1 MSNIL
6 IRPMELMDA
15 EFVLDLYNQPAF
27 IQYIADKQ
35 IKNIDDA
42 KAYITHG
49 PKASHQHFGHGL
61 DVIIDAEKQLP
72 VGVCGLLQRAELS
85 APDLG
90 YAISSQFVGLGYA
103 YQACQIAIAQ
113 GFDTLIT
120 NEILAIVSL
129 HNIPS
134 IGLLEKLNF
143 VRVESM
149 IWQGEKNWLYRLT
162 CEK

>member
-1 MSNIL
+1 MSSII

-61 DVIIDAEKQLP
+61 DVIIDVEKQLP

-120 NEILAIVSL
+120 DEILAIVSF

>member
-1 MSNIL
+1 MIALSETIS
-6 IRPMELMDA
+6 
-15 EFVLDLYNQPAF
+15 PA
-27 IQYIADKQ
+27 
-35 IKNIDDA
+35 
-42 KAYITHG
+42 
-49 PKASHQHFGHGL
+49 
-61 DVIIDAEKQLP
+61 
-72 VGVCGLLQRAELS
+72 LLLA
-85 APDLG
+85 A
-90 YAISSQFVGLGYA
+90 VA